1 MYEVKME
8 KIQIKTM
15 VDITNS
21 GIFRFNQEKQLEY
34 NQYKNWTTLL
44 QAIGL
49 RCLIQYDNNPTCELE
64 DMRAQGFGLKY
75 KGEHL
80 VWAFT
85 FFPDISNAYATEND
99 PVGLLVEDLH
109 QVPIIKNLK
118 ETINMNNA
126 VFDTGTRQWCNTVIK
141 ML

>member
-1 MYEVKME
+1 ME

-15 VDITNS
+15 IDISNS
-21 GIFRFNQEKQLEY
+21 GIFRYSYEKQLEY

-49 RCLIQYDNNPTCELE
+49 RCLISYDENPTCAVE
-64 DMRAQGFGLKY
+64 DMRAQGFGMKY
-75 KGEHL
+75 KGEHN
-80 VWAFT
+80 VWTFT
-85 FFPDISNAYATEND
+85 FYPDIDRAYSTEID
-99 PVGLLVEDLH
+99 PVGLLLEDLH

>member
-1 MYEVKME
+1 ME

-15 VDITNS
+15 IDITNS
-21 GIFRFNQEKQLEY
+21 GIFRYSQDKQIEY
-34 NQYKNWTTLL
+34 NQHKNWTTLL

-49 RCLIQYDNNPTCELE
+49 RCLISYEENPICTIE
-64 DMRAQGFGLKY
+64 DMRAQGFGMKY
-75 KGEHL
+75 KGEHA
-80 VWAFT
+80 VWT
-85 FFPDISNAYATEND
+85 FIFYPDITNAYATNSD

-126 VFDTGTRQWCNTVIK
+126 VFDTGTRQWCNTVVK
-141 ML
+141 LL